1 MKKSGVNRYR
11 LFVSSVQKEL
21 AAERRAVKEFILHD
35 PLLSRFISDVFLFED
50 IPAGD
55 RKPDDIYLDEVK
67 SCDFYLAV
75 FGNEYGWEGESGKS
89 PTELEFDHATKT
101 HRERLVFVKGDDDKG
116 RAPKMAELVRKA
128 GRQVTRRRFSDI
140 PGLIREVYASLV
152 ECLEQRGAIRST
164 PFDGSVCDEATLR
177 DIDNKAVADFI
188 ETSEAAGRLKLK
200 GSRSSKAVLQNFN
213 LLREGNP
220 TNAAILLFG
229 KDPRRFFFNIQVH
242 CFHFHGIVKQK
253 PIASQQPYEGR
264 LFEVIDEAV
273 EFVLG
278 KIDRRVGTRSKSAQA
293 PVTFEIPRSV
303 ILEAIVNAVAH
314 RDYRNNGFVQVF
326 VFSDRMEVW
335 NPGELP
341 PGLTPKLLREPHG
354 PMPRNP
360 LIAEPL
366 YRIKYVEKAGTGTT
380 DMIADCRKAGLP
392 EPDFEQRGPY
402 FVVTVWRDWL
412 TDEVMKRIGLGERQ
426 IKAIMHLKVNGR
438 ITNREYRELTETIY
452 RTASRDLEDLVSK
465 GVLCKIG
472 VTGRNVHYVLSRKQD
487 INRTNRT

>member
-1 MKKSGVNRYR
+1 MKRPDKHRYSV
-11 LFVSSVQKEL
+11 FISSVQKEL
-21 AAERRAVKEFILHD
+21 AEKRRGIKDFLTND
-35 PLLSRFISDVFLFED
+35 PLLRRFILKVFLFED

-55 RKPDDIYLDEVK
+55 RKPDDIYLGEVRQ
-67 SCDFYLAV
+67 CDIFIAIL
-75 FGNEYGWEGESGKS
+75 GNEYGPKNEAGKS
-89 PTELEFDHATKT
+89 ATELEFDEATKT
-101 HRERLVFVKGDDDKG
+101 HRERLVFVKGDDDSK
-116 RAPKMAELVRKA
+116 RSPEMAALMRKA
-128 GRQVTRRRFSDI
+128 GKQVTRRRFSDT
-140 PGLIREVYASLV
+140 PGLIREVYSSLV
-152 ECLEQRGAIRST
+152 ESLEQRSAIRST
-164 PFDGSVCDEATLR
+164 PFDGSICEGATLR

-200 GSRSSKAVLQNFN
+200 GSRAPKAVLQNFN
-213 LLREGNP
+213 LLRDGRP
-220 TNAAILLFG
+220 TNAAMLLFG
-229 KDPRRFFFNIQVH
+229 KEPRRYFSNVQVH
-242 CFHFHGIVKQK
+242 CFHFHGTVKQK

-278 KIDRRVGTRSKSAQA
+278 KIDRRVGTRAESVQA
-293 PVTFEIPRSV
+293 PVTFEIPRPV

-341 PGLTPKLLREPHG
+341 PGLTPELLREPHG
-354 PMPRNP
+354 PLPRNP

-392 EPDFEQRGPY
+392 GPDFEQRGPY

-412 TDEVMKRIGLGERQ
+412 TDEVLARFQLNERQ
-426 IKAIMHLKVNGR
+426 LLTVSYVKKMGR
-438 ITNREYRELTETIY
+438 ISNSEYQKLTGAS
-452 RTASRDLEDLVSK
+452 RPTASRDLDELSK
-465 GVLCKIG
+465 RGILKKIG
-472 VTGRNVHYVLSRKQD
+472 TTGKGTHYLLSKKRITKD
-487 INRTNRT
+487 FKES